1 VAGISLRYISHDRG
15 LEFENCDLDSPNVGD
30 IHLENITCQRS
41 KVVLE
46 LRGFEN
52 APIHDV
58 ISRNCTFDHIEQ
70 ADILDHVRR
79 FQRINVRENGKLV
92 V

>member
-1 VAGISLRYISHDRG
+1 
-15 LEFENCDLDSPNVGD
+15 
-30 IHLENITCQRS
+30 
-41 KVVLE
+41 VLE